1 VADGKKIFIADDDPH
16 FCDIY
21 RMALGA
27 EGFQV
32 QFAYNGR
39 EAFEKI
45 VKEKPDMIILDVTMP
60 EMDGYEVCSKL
71 RELPQFAFTPII
83 MLTGRSAD
91 EDKIKGYSVGA
102 DEYLTKPFSLKVLK
116 ARVQGILEKVVTKKA
131 ETTPTASQ
139 PAPSTSQPTRSV
151 FQATQSVFQA
161 APSAAQPSPAPAP
174 TTKPAPQPTQTT
186 QPIDLKLQ
194 DAVGAAPAAR
204 PKPAMAGKDPVL
216 DLFGGPI
223 PPGSNI
229 LVVGPLGSGK
239 SFFSRLFLAQGL
251 LNSEKCMFI
260 CLDDDPSSVRKD
272 LSSRY
277 QLDTAGCEQQS
288 QIRFVDAYSWNG
300 GKINPEEKFAITGAL
315 ELADLSALISEAG
328 AELGQNDRMKQGGR
342 RVVDSISS
350 LFLSFDLSYVQRFIA
365 HLARSGHFAEATTI
379 FVVEQG
385 AGEEQALNNIKYV
398 MDGVLEFKSEEQR
411 FLGRVQTMKW
421 AVPKPQWT
429 DVTRT

>member
-1 VADGKKIFIADDDPH
+1 MAEGKNIFIADDDPH

-27 EGFQV
+27 EGYEV
-32 QFAYNGR
+32 HFAYNGR

-45 VKEKPDMIILDVTMP
+45 VKEQPDLIILDITMP
-60 EMDGYEVCSKL
+60 EMDGYEICGKL

-91 EDKIKGYSVGA
+91 EDKIKGYTVGA

-116 ARVQGILEKVVTKKA
+116 ARVQSILEKTVSKKTEA
-131 ETTPTASQ
+131 
-139 PAPSTSQPTRSV
+139 APSAPQPKAPSASQPTRSV
-151 FQATQSVFQA
+151 FQAAQSIFQA
-161 APSAAQPSPAPAP
+161 APPTPQPSPP
-174 TTKPAPQPTQTT
+174 TPQTTRPAPQPA
-186 QPIDLKLQ
+186 QPVDLKLK
-194 DAVGAAPAAR
+194 DEVPAAPPAR
-204 PKPAMAGKDPVL
+204 PRPAAAGKDPVQ

-229 LVVGPLGSGK
+229 LIVGPLGSGK

-251 LNSEKCMFI
+251 MNGEKCMFI
-260 CLDDDPSSVRKD
+260 CLDDDPSFVRKD
-272 LSSRY
+272 LSSKY
-277 QLDTAGCEQQS
+277 QLDIAGSEQQS
-288 QIRFVDAYSWNG
+288 QIRLVDAYSWNG
-300 GKINPEEKFAITGAL
+300 GKVNPNEKFAITGTL
-315 ELADLSALISEAG
+315 ELADLSALINEA
-328 AELGQNDRMKQGGR
+328 ASELGQTDRLKQGGR
-342 RVVDSISS
+342 RVIDSISS

-365 HLARSGHFAEATTI
+365 HLARSGHFGEVTTI

-398 MDGVLEFKSEEQR
+398 MDGVLEFKTEDQR

-429 DVTRT
+429 DITRT